1 LRPEYGP
8 LTAGWVFQWG
18 FLWISWLVWLLI
30 AWLAWRL
37 VRRRHALS
45 RRQTLRSA
53 LTLVLALW
61 FVEMRFIEPALIVER
76 TTVLNL
82 GFQARLALIS
92 DYHVGLFNSPDF
104 LERVVDR
111 LNAMQVDAVLIAG
124 DLLSK
129 PDRPLP
135 ELVAPLAR
143 LRHPAFSVPGNHD
156 ESRPGPPVRDELRRA
171 LLAVGVTP
179 VEYRHV
185 RRERFTL
192 VGLGDHSAGRDSI
205 APLLA
210 APADQPRIVLMH
222 NPDSAMALPPGSA
235 VLALAGHTHGGQ
247 IRMPLLYRH
256 AIPCIYPFDR
266 GLHTFSPVPTFV
278 TSGLGQTG
286 LPMRFL
292 NPPVIDVLEIR

>member
-1 LRPEYGP
+1 MLPAYGP
-8 LTAGWVFQWG
+8 LTAAWVLQWS
-18 FLWISWLVWLLI
+18 FLWISWLVWPLI
-30 AWLAWRL
+30 GWLAWRL
-37 VRRRHALS
+37 VCQRRALS
-45 RRQTLRSA
+45 RRRALRGA
-53 LTLVLALW
+53 MAVVLVLW
-61 FVEMRFIEPALIVER
+61 FVEMRFIEPTLIVER

-92 DYHVGLFNSPDF
+92 DYHMGLYNSPAF
-104 LERVVDR
+104 LDRVVDR
-111 LNAMQVDAVLIAG
+111 LNAMPMDAVLIAG
-124 DLLSK
+124 DHLSK
-129 PDRPLP
+129 PDRPLS
-135 ELVAPLAR
+135 ELLAPLAR

-156 ESRPGPPVRDELRRA
+156 ESFPGPPVRDELRSA

-185 RRERFTL
+185 VHEHFTL
-192 VGLGDHSAGRDSI
+192 VGMGDHFAGRDGI
-205 APLLA
+205 GPLLA
-210 APADQPRIVLMH
+210 APVDKPRIVLMH

-247 IRMPLLYRH
+247 VRIPLLYRH
-256 AIPCIYPFDR
+256 AIPCFYPFDR
-266 GLHTFSPVPTFV
+266 GLHTFGPVPTFV